1 MVFKFEDIMHGVMW
15 YIVVTTDVFFKCVMM
30 WVTIVVF
37 GMLIVQSVMFVM
49 VFIEVFMVSVVV
61 VLTSCQS
68 VKNVTNVAFDVM
80 RIRLVL
86 LSMIPSLFF
95 KTFLNCLV
103 LSFIFVW
110 GRTKLLLVVLIVV
123 VPFVKT
129 VDASISMSFEHMPVV
144 TMMKD
149 ISTVYFMVLM
159 MYLIFSFMWIMSN
172 VILVKVWIVPVVIL
186 LIV

>member
-1 MVFKFEDIMHGVMW
+1 
-15 YIVVTTDVFFKCVMM
+15 MM

-49 VFIEVFMVSVVV
+49 VLIEVFMVSVVV

-68 VKNVTNVAFDVM
+68 AKNVTNVAFDVM
-80 RIRLVL
+80 RISLVL

-95 KTFLNCLV
+95 KTYLNCLV

-129 VDASISMSFEHMPVV
+129 VD
-144 TMMKD
+144 T
-149 ISTVYFMVLM
+149 
-159 MYLIFSFMWIMSN
+159 
-172 VILVKVWIVPVVIL
+172 
-186 LIV
+186 